1 MKSNSEFSIFLVD
14 DDPFF
19 LNVCEQYLHN
29 SGFANITKFQ
39 SATDLL
45 NNLHLLPDLIFLDYN
60 MDSLNGIETLK
71 KIKRFNPDSFVVF
84 ISGQENIDVAV
95 NALKYGAFDYVIKNQ
110 INEEKI
116 KSVLEKGIALKSILA
131 GKNKKSVIRR
141 LLPFIGMAVLV
152 LVIYKFFAKQ

>member
-19 LNVCEQYLHN
+19 LSVCEQYLHN

-39 SATDLL
+39 SSTDFL
-45 NNLHLLPDLIFLDYN
+45 NNLQLQPDLIFLDYS

-95 NALKYGAFDYVIKNQ
+95 NALKYGAFDYLIKNQ
-110 INEEKI
+110 ISEEKI
-116 KSVLEKGIALKSILA
+116 KAVLEKGMLLKDVLA
-131 GKNKKSVIRR
+131 RKNKKSVLKR
-141 LLPFIGMAVLV
+141 LLPFIGVGVLI
-152 LVIYKFFAKQ
+152 LLIYKFFAQ

>member
-19 LNVCEQYLHN
+19 LSVCEQYLHN

-39 SATDLL
+39 SSTDFL
-45 NNLHLLPDLIFLDYN
+45 NNLQLQPDLIFLDYS

-95 NALKYGAFDYVIKNQ
+95 NALKYGAFDYLIKNQ
-110 INEEKI
+110 ISEEKI
-116 KSVLEKGIALKSILA
+116 KVVLEKGILLKNILA
-131 GKNKKSVIRR
+131 RKNKKSVLKR
-141 LLPFIGMAVLV
+141 LLPFIGAVALI
-152 LVIYKFFAKQ
+152 LLIYKFFAQS

>member
-19 LNVCEQYLHN
+19 LSVCEQYLHN
-29 SGFANITKFQ
+29 SGFANITKFE
-39 SATDLL
+39 SSTDFL
-45 NNLHLLPDLIFLDYN
+45 NNLKLQPDLIFLDYS

-95 NALKYGAFDYVIKNQ
+95 NALKYGAFDYLIKNQ
-110 INEEKI
+110 ISEEKI
-116 KSVLEKGIALKSILA
+116 KAVLEKGILLKNILA
-131 GKNKKSVIRR
+131 RKNKKSVFKR
-141 LLPFIGMAVLV
+141 LLPFIGAGALI
-152 LVIYKFFAKQ
+152 LLIYKFFAQ

>member
-19 LNVCEQYLHN
+19 LSVCEQYLHN
-29 SGFANITKFQ
+29 SGFANITKFK
-39 SATDLL
+39 SSTDFL
-45 NNLHLLPDLIFLDYN
+45 NNLQLQPDLIFLDYS

-95 NALKYGAFDYVIKNQ
+95 NALKYGAFDYLIKNQ
-110 INEEKI
+110 ISEEKI
-116 KSVLEKGIALKSILA
+116 KTVLEKGMLLKEVLA
-131 GKNKKSVIRR
+131 RKNKKSVLKR
-141 LLPFIGMAVLV
+141 LLPFIGVVALI
-152 LVIYKFFAKQ
+152 LLIYKFFAQ